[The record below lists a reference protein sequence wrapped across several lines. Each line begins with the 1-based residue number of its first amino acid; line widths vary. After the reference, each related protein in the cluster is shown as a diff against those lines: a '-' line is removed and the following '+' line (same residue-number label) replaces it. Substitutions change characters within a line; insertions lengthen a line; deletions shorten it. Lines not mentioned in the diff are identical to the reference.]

1 MWSIRF
7 PKKIVRRWF
16 GRLFH
21 IVLAIFTVILLCHP
35 TLHVLAPL
43 LDLIGSVGLDG
54 LLLILEVQLLAW
66 SIPIL
71 RHRVVPV
78 ATQYWNRHFASRF
91 GWQPSENIFFDAT
104 LGFFHFLL
112 LRGGAPGLAIY
123 LFYIA
128 FACHFSVHAHMA
140 LS

>member
-1 MWSIRF
+1 MRSIRF
-7 PKKIVRRWF
+7 TKKSIRRWF
-16 GRLFH
+16 GRLFQ
-21 IVLAIFTVILLCHP
+21 IVLAVITVIVVCHP
-35 TLHVLAPL
+35 TLHVFAPL

-71 RHRVVPV
+71 RHRVAPAV
-78 ATQYWNRHFASRF
+78 TQCWNRHVASRL
-91 GWQPSENIFFDAT
+91 GLPSSENVFFDAT

-112 LRGGAPGLAIY
+112 LRGGAPGLTIY

-128 FACHFSVHAHMA
+128 FACHFSIHVHMA

>member
-7 PKKIVRRWF
+7 PKKTVRRWF
-16 GRLFH
+16 RRLFQ
-21 IVLAIFTVILLCHP
+21 IVLATLTVILLCHP

-71 RHRVVPV
+71 RHRVVPAV
-78 ATQYWNRHFASRF
+78 TQYWNRHAASRL
-91 GWQPSENIFFDAT
+91 GLQPSENVLFDAT
-104 LGFFHFLL
+104 VGFFHFLL
-112 LRGGAPGLAIY
+112 LRRRRARFGDLPFLY
-123 LFYIA
+123 WCCLP
-128 FACHFSVHAHMA
+128 
-140 LS
+140 LQ

>member
-1 MWSIRF
+1 MRSIRF
-7 PKKIVRRWF
+7 TTKTVRRSL
-16 GRLFH
+16 GPLFQ
-21 IVLAIFTVILLCHP
+21 IALAFITVILLCHP

-71 RHRVVPV
+71 RHRIVPV
-78 ATQYWNRHFASRF
+78 VTKYWNCHVASRF
-91 GWQPSENIFFDAT
+91 GLKPSENVFFDAT

-112 LRGGAPGLAIY
+112 LCGGAPGLAVY

-128 FACHFSVHAHMA
+128 FACHFSSHVHMA

>member
-1 MWSIRF
+1 MRSIRF
-7 PKKIVRRWF
+7 PKKTVRRWF
-16 GRLFH
+16 RRLFQM
-21 IVLAIFTVILLCHP
+21 VLAIFTVILLCHP

-71 RHRVVPV
+71 RHRIVPV
-78 ATQYWNRHFASRF
+78 VTQFWNRHVASRL
-91 GWQPSENIFFDAT
+91 GLQPSENVFFDAT

-112 LRGGAPGLAIY
+112 LRGGAPGLVIY
-123 LFYIA
+123 LFYIG
-128 FACHFSVHAHMA
+128 FACHFSAHVHLA
-140 LS
+140 LN

>member
-7 PKKIVRRWF
+7 TRKSLRQWF
-16 GRLFH
+16 GRLFQ
-21 IVLAIFTVILLCHP
+21 IVLAILTVILLCHP
-35 TLHVLAPL
+35 TLHVFAPL

-66 SIPIL
+66 SVPIL
-71 RHRVVPV
+71 RRRIGP
-78 ATQYWNRHFASRF
+78 AITQFWNRYFAPCF
-91 GWQPSENIFFDAT
+91 GLQPSENIFFDGT
-104 LGFFHFLL
+104 LSFFHFLL
-112 LRGGAPGLAIY
+112 IRGGAPGLTIY

-128 FACHFSVHAHMA
+128 FACHFSTHVHMA